1 MFNVFEIDLFL
12 GGGEGYQRQ
21 KQQILYSECHFLE
34 EKKKQQKYN
43 NKVAETHVSF
53 STQPHTVHSSVYI

>member
-34 EKKKQQKYN
+34 EKKKTAK
-43 NKVAETHVSF
+43 
-53 STQPHTVHSSVYI
+53 I